1 MATEAQINANRRNTL
16 KSTGPR
22 TPEGKARS
30 AQNALKH
37 GLAAI
42 SPHAFLAVEDK
53 PAFERLLAGYM
64 RIYNPQHADEVDLL
78 VDAAYC
84 KWRQQRLWNTD
95 TQLVEMAIAIN
106 QQDLQRQLPKANA
119 AAHVANATA
128 LCSPHAQ
135 LNRRYEAQLHRQY
148 LRNLALLRELQAERQ
163 HLDSTLP
170 DLDEPPSADPQPAP
184 AENPSSKPG
193 NSGSPGPAPTSGST
207 PPRAAAT
214 TGLLHNGLQC
224 PGATSKPV
232 RPAS

>member
-1 MATEAQINANRRNTL
+1 MATEAQINANRRNAL

-163 HLDSTLP
+163 DLESTLP
-170 DLDEPPSADPQPAP
+170 DLDAPDQDEPHPTNPTVAPSATKQPDTAQPQPP
-184 AENPSSKPG
+184 KTETPSPQAAKPK
-193 NSGSPGPAPTSGST
+193 
-207 PPRAAAT
+207 PRPD
-214 TGLLHNGLQC
+214 HD
-224 PGATSKPV
+224 PK
-232 RPAS
+232 RPAA

>member
-1 MATEAQINANRRNTL
+1 MATEAQINANRRNAL

-163 HLDSTLP
+163 DLESTLP
-170 DLDEPPSADPQPAP
+170 DLDEPHRNEPEVSPAPVSRTDSSRPPTAPPAQKPSASQPNSPQSPNQQPQSPHP
-184 AENPSSKPG
+184 AEPK
-193 NSGSPGPAPTSGST
+193 
-207 PPRAAAT
+207 
-214 TGLLHNGLQC
+214 
-224 PGATSKPV
+224 
-232 RPAS
+232 RPAA

>member
-1 MATEAQINANRRNTL
+1 MATEAQINANRRNAL

-163 HLDSTLP
+163 DLESTLP
-170 DLDEPPSADPQPAP
+170 DLDAPDQDQPPSPPSAP
-184 AENPSSKPG
+184 
-193 NSGSPGPAPTSGST
+193 PAPTSTPGASPSPSAAHNQSPGSPEPT
-207 PPRAAAT
+207 PTSPSALATPPKKPRAA
-214 TGLLHNGLQC
+214 
-224 PGATSKPV
+224 
-232 RPAS
+232 

>member
-1 MATEAQINANRRNTL
+1 MATEAQINANRRNAL

-170 DLDEPPSADPQPAP
+170 DLDEPDQPHTATNQPHTAQPQGAQPQPP
-184 AENPSSKPG
+184 KTDSPSPQATKP
-193 NSGSPGPAPTSGST
+193 SQPT
-207 PPRAAAT
+207 
-214 TGLLHNGLQC
+214 
-224 PGATSKPV
+224 KPKPQQDQDPK
-232 RPAS
+232 RPAA

>member
-1 MATEAQINANRRNTL
+1 MATEAQINANRRNAL

-184 AENPSSKPG
+184 AGNPSSKPG
-193 NSGSPGPAPTSGST
+193 NSGSHGPASTHDPRNEPKSPATKAPPTNPPK
-207 PPRAAAT
+207 PPRAA
-214 TGLLHNGLQC
+214 
-224 PGATSKPV
+224 
-232 RPAS
+232 

>member
-1 MATEAQINANRRNTL
+1 MATEAQINANRRNAL

-170 DLDEPPSADPQPAP
+170 DLDEPRRPTR
-184 AENPSSKPG
+184 NPPRRG
-193 NSGSPGPAPTSGST
+193 TRRPNRETQAPTAPR
-207 PPRAAAT
+207 PPT
-214 TGLLHNGLQC
+214 THE
-224 PGATSKPV
+224 TSRKARPPKLRPPIRPSPRGPRKP
-232 RPAS
+232 R

>member
-1 MATEAQINANRRNTL
+1 MATEAQINANRRNAL

-193 NSGSPGPAPTSGST
+193 NSGSHGPASTHDPRNEPKSPATATKAPPTNPPK
-207 PPRAAAT
+207 PPRAA
-214 TGLLHNGLQC
+214 
-224 PGATSKPV
+224 
-232 RPAS
+232 